1 MIQSYILAVCV
12 KAGGVREER
21 QDKDN
26 QVVKATERIATVNF
40 AFEEILAMVMT
51 ALYAMVG
58 VLAYFFAMEGGK
70 DFVEDNEIIGRSLY
84 FSSQIVYILAAA
96 SVGLLL
102 MRAEDR
108 KTSFRRSQAM
118 MSQQDLSVHL
128 ENSKKKAQISDET
141 VQAV

>member
-1 MIQSYILAVCV
+1 
-12 KAGGVREER
+12 
-21 QDKDN
+21 
-26 QVVKATERIATVNF
+26 
-40 AFEEILAMVMT
+40 MVMT

-118 MSQQDLSVHL
+118 MSQQDLSVHM